1 LLKKATHSAGS
12 GADRQLSISIS
23 IARYFVMTRT
33 LTKPATARALRQ
45 RNRLV
50 DGHRD
55 LVRPLALHYAQR
67 CPEPLEDLQQVGL
80 IGLIRAAELY
90 RPQQKT
96 PFPAFARPHIRGAI
110 LHHLR
115 DVAPRVRLPRRQAE
129 RLERLLKEQ
138 GQAQLRPGAPRMSLP
153 AEEREVLLRQRQLCR
168 ALPLEG
174 PLLEGLAAQDPEEAM
189 RLDPPEQTAQAV
201 RGSLQRLAPR
211 ERQVVAQVV
220 LAGAS
225 YRHLAQELGIS
236 PATVKRLLQQ
246 GLDSLRRQLEDAGVR
261 GSGRSHPAPS
271 AAPGC

>member
-1 LLKKATHSAGS
+1 LLKKATHCAGP
-12 GADRQLSISIS
+12 GADRQLSGSFS

-33 LTKPATARALRQ
+33 LSRPTSARALRQ

-50 DGHRD
+50 DSHRD
-55 LVRPLALHYAQR
+55 LVRPVALHYAHR
-67 CPEPLEDLQQVGL
+67 CPEPLEDLHQVGL

-90 RPQQKT
+90 RPEQGT

-138 GQAQLRPGAPRMSLP
+138 EQVQLRPGAKKVSLP
-153 AEEREVLLRQRQLCR
+153 AEERDLLLRQRQLCR
-168 ALPLEG
+168 PLPLEG
-174 PLLEGLAAQDPEEAM
+174 PLLEALAAEEPEEATHTNQT
-189 RLDPPEQTAQAV
+189 EQTALAV
-201 RGSLQRLAPR
+201 RGSLERLEPR

-236 PATVKRLLQQ
+236 PVTVRRLLQQ
-246 GLDSLRRQLEDAGVR
+246 GLESLRRHLEDAGVK
-261 GSGRSHPAPS
+261 GSGCSRPAPS

>member
-1 LLKKATHSAGS
+1 
-12 GADRQLSISIS
+12 
-23 IARYFVMTRT
+23 MTRT
-33 LTKPATARALRQ
+33 LSRPSASRALRQ

-50 DGHRD
+50 EAHRD
-55 LVRPLALHYAQR
+55 LVRPLALHYARR
-67 CPEPLEDLQQVGL
+67 CPEPLEDLHQVGL

-90 RPQQKT
+90 QPEQGT

-129 RLERLLKEQ
+129 RLERLLKEEGQ
-138 GQAQLRPGAPRMSLP
+138 GLPRPGLAKLSIS
-153 AEEREVLLRQRQLCR
+153 AEERALLLRQRQLCR
-168 ALPLEG
+168 ALPLDG
-174 PLLEGLAAQDPEEAM
+174 PLLDGLAAQDQEEATLPNQERSQAALAM
-189 RLDPPEQTAQAV
+189 RGLLERLD
-201 RGSLQRLAPR
+201 PR

-225 YRHLAQELGIS
+225 YRHLAKDLGIS
-236 PATVKRLLQQ
+236 PMTVRRLLQQ

-261 GSGRSHPAPS
+261 GSGCSRPAPS

>member
-1 LLKKATHSAGS
+1 
-12 GADRQLSISIS
+12 
-23 IARYFVMTRT
+23 MTRT
-33 LTKPATARALRQ
+33 LSRPSSTRALRQ

-50 DGHRD
+50 EAHRD
-55 LVRPLALHYAQR
+55 LVRPLALHYAHR
-67 CPEPLEDLQQVGL
+67 CPEPLEDLHQVGL

-90 RPQQKT
+90 RPKQGT

-129 RLERLLKEQ
+129 RLERLLKEEGQ
-138 GQAQLRPGAPRMSLP
+138 GQLRPGATKLSIP
-153 AEEREVLLRQRQLCR
+153 AEERALLLRQRQLCR
-168 ALPLEG
+168 PLPLEG
-174 PLLEGLAAQDPEEAM
+174 PLLDGLATQEPEAAAE
-189 RLDPPEQTAQAV
+189 PNPERKQSALVV
-201 RGSLQRLAPR
+201 RGLLERLEPR

-236 PATVKRLLQQ
+236 PMTVRRLLQQ

-261 GSGRSHPAPS
+261 GSGCSRPAPS